1 MSFDVKLREYEDA
14 DVGALCS
21 LWESVFGDKPELI
34 QEFFRLLPGM
44 GFCAVAE
51 LDGEIVGMASVLTAL
66 ELVTPGGDAARC
78 GYVYAVAVKP
88 EVRGKGAGT
97 ALMKHCR
104 RMFSRLCTLPASEG
118 LYSWYADCLGAD
130 KVSRC
135 IYETIAAK
143 ASDVEI
149 KNLSSAEYAAMRSE
163 YKLNTAFP
171 LAWYE
176 YQRELCRYYGGG
188 MFRSGRSI
196 ACGYL
201 EDGVL
206 KIKEC
211 LGPTDLIP
219 ELCRRL
225 GAEKAEIRTAFHAG
239 KPFIAASFPLPETL
253 NMCIA
258 LD

>member
-1 MSFDVKLREYEDA
+1 MRIREYTKNDLPFMTALWGDA
-14 DVGALCS
+14 
-21 LWESVFGDKPELI
+21 FGDAEVLVRRFY
-34 QEFFRLLPGM
+34 ELLPEM
-44 GFCAVAE
+44 GTAFVAE
-51 LDGEIVGMASVLTAL
+51 CNGVPVGMANVLCA
-66 ELVTPGGDAARC
+66 VVCGQRC

-135 IYETIAAK
+135 IYETIAAG

-211 LGPTDLIP
+211 LGPTDFIP